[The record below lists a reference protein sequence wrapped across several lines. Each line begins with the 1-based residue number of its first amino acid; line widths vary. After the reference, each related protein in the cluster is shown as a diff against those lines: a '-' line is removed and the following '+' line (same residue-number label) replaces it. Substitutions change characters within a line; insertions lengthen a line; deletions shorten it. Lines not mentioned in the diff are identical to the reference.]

1 MFQRLIKNLKQHVV
15 GDVKKLKDF
24 DIIDQFEIV
33 GSDVDESRSESCVCG
48 KDQLKYLYYIKN
60 KKLRENEDDFVEY
73 ATTTLIIGKL
83 KQFHEKTSKS
93 WKIVILGSE
102 CIRHWY
108 LTKHKARKD
117 KNKTAKPIE
126 SEFMKFLEKGVIGNF
141 RRELKNREPKK
152 HLWIITIS
160 SGNQKTKTYSKVF
173 LKVDKNW
180 ISL

>member
-83 KQFHEKTSKS
+83 K
-93 WKIVILGSE
+93 
-102 CIRHWY
+102 
-108 LTKHKARKD
+108 
-117 KNKTAKPIE
+117 
-126 SEFMKFLEKGVIGNF
+126 
-141 RRELKNREPKK
+141 
-152 HLWIITIS
+152 
-160 SGNQKTKTYSKVF
+160 
-173 LKVDKNW
+173 
-180 ISL
+180 